1 MDAFHVVI
9 DTSVLR
15 KAHFQHADFERLL
28 RRSRKGTLRIYIPH
42 IVLEEQ
48 RTRMLADLLDEIDK
62 VEGAYAR
69 LRGGGAFGMFTA
81 GLPEPH
87 LALWKKQEVARH
99 SRHVFDK
106 FLVENKIEKLELTER
121 HATNAWTRYFEVAPP
136 FNPQEK
142 KREERR
148 KDIPDSW
155 ILEAALEIKAKRGRH
170 CALVEDGRLKSA
182 LSQEGFEIY
191 VDVASL
197 DAEIERATAV
207 FPGGPGAPAAAGASL
222 DQLRGSAFK
231 DVDVA
236 VLGVNEALGA
246 PPKDALFAQLERA
259 GIDRRIAEHE
269 AQTLVL
275 SGVLKDSGSHY
286 IPADRTQARKAMES
300 EIVTALLLKI
310 I

>member
-48 RTRMLADLLDEIDK
+48 RTRMLGDLLAEMDK

-69 LRGGGAFGMFTA
+69 LRGGGSFGMFTA

-87 LALWKKQEVARH
+87 LALWKKEEVARH
-99 SRHVFDK
+99 SRLVFDK
-106 FLVENKIEKLELTER
+106 FLADNKIEKLEITER
-121 HATNAWTRYFEVAPP
+121 HAANAWTRYFEVAPP
-136 FNPQEK
+136 FNQQEK
-142 KREERR
+142 REDRR

-155 ILEAALEIKAKRGRH
+155 ILEAALEVKAKRGRH
-170 CALVEDGRLKSA
+170 CALVEDGKLKSA
-182 LSQEGFEIY
+182 LGQEGFEIY

-207 FPGGPGAPAAAGASL
+207 FSGRPDAPAAAGATL

-259 GIDRRIAEHE
+259 GVDRRIAEHE

-275 SGVLKDSGSHY
+275 SGVLTDSGSHY

-300 EIVTALLLKI
+300 ETVTALLLKMI
-310 I
+310 